1 MTQQRDE
8 SAKES
13 AKSNSPTDDTRETG
27 DPGRTPG
34 AAEGDEATV
43 DESLRQQEDGEK
55 PAVK

>member
-43 DESLRQQEDGEK
+43 DEALEQHEAKESKD
-55 PAVK
+55 